1 MTYYKVLVD
10 GKSCHGGDM
19 EWSLPARDESGN
31 WTPGK
36 WHTVKGDLEICDRG
50 LHVTT
55 NITKWLKPGCS
66 AYRCAVKGIGSRRD
80 DKFVVRSVR
89 LLEKTEL
96 PAWWLQVE
104 QFLHSIT
111 KIKWFSNGRQNK
123 GWKVFDTRDAAW
135 DAASGAA
142 RDAASDAARDA
153 ASGAARDAASGA
165 AWDAARNA
173 AWRAAWDAARDA
185 ASGAARDAASGAAW
199 DAAGDAAGDAA
210 RDAARRAAWDAA
222 WDAARNAALYA
233 EAVVSEWKFDKK
245 HVAHIKAR
253 WNVWQRGYGLLCDV
267 DGVLYVYRK
276 P

>member
-55 NITKWLKPGCS
+55 DITKWLKPGCS
-66 AYRCAVKGIGSRRD
+66 AYRCAVKGIGSRRA
-80 DKFVVRSVR
+80 DKCVVRSVR
-89 LLEKTEL
+89 LIEKIEL

-123 GWKVFDTRDAAW
+123 GWKVFDTRDATW
-135 DAASGAA
+135 RAA
-142 RDAASDAARDA
+142 RDAAME
-153 ASGAARDAASGA
+153 A
-165 AWDAARNA
+165 AWD
-173 AWRAAWDAARDA
+173 
-185 ASGAARDAASGAAW
+185 AAW
-199 DAAGDAAGDAA
+199 DAAGDAARGAA
-210 RDAARRAAWDAA
+210 CDAA
-222 WDAARNAALYA
+222 WDASRDAALYA

-267 DGVLYVYRK
+267 DGILYVYRK

>member
-55 NITKWLKPGCS
+55 DITKWLKPGCS
-66 AYRCAVKGIGSRRD
+66 AYRCAVKGIGSRRA
-80 DKFVVRSVR
+80 DKCVVRSVR
-89 LLEKTEL
+89 LIEKIEL

-123 GWKVFDTRDAAW
+123 GWKVFDTRDAAG
-135 DAASGAA
+135 DAAWGAA
-142 RDAASDAARDA
+142 R
-153 ASGAARDAASGA
+153 GAAWGADWAA
-165 AWDAARNA
+165 AWDAAGD
-173 AWRAAWDAARDA
+173 AAWDAARDA
-185 ASGAARDAASGAAW
+185 A
-199 DAAGDAAGDAA
+199 GDAAGGADWGAA
-210 RDAARRAAWDAA
+210 GDAA
-222 WDAARNAALYA
+222 WDAAVDAARGAARGADWGADWDAAGDAALYA

-253 WNVWQRGYGLLCDV
+253 WTVWRRGYGLLCDV

-276 P
+276 PGRRKR

>member
-55 NITKWLKPGCS
+55 DITKWLKPGCS
-66 AYRCAVKGIGSRRD
+66 AYRCAVKGIGSRRG

-123 GWKVFDTRDAAW
+123 GWKVFDTWSAARGAAWDAASDAAWDAASDAAWDAAW

-142 RDAASDAARDA
+142 RGAAWDAAWDA
-153 ASGAARDAASGA
+153 ASGAARG
-165 AWDAARNA
+165 
-173 AWRAAWDAARDA
+173 AAWDAARDA
-185 ASGAARDAASGAAW
+185 A
-199 DAAGDAAGDAA
+199 
-210 RDAARRAAWDAA
+210 
-222 WDAARNAALYA
+222 LYA
-233 EAVVSEWKFDKK
+233 EAAVSEWKFDKK